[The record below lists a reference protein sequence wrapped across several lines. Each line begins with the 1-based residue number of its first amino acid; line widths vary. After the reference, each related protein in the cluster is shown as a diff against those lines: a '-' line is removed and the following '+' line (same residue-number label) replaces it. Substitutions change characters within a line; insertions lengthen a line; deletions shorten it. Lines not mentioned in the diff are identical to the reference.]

1 MKKVLLR
8 VKDSRYRSGKMAVQ
22 IAGNLKELIE
32 DGAARYIAL
41 NPNKFKS
48 TTPGPVGPDG
58 PRGPQ
63 GEGVHHMKG
72 TSTTDPEGDFS
83 TAGEYDT
90 YTFYADAHEK
100 FPLAWFTIKNG
111 EDPWR
116 RAVDMGYRGTEEEFY
131 TTIGHIQEYADR
143 SEEAIEIAENAIIQ
157 VEEGVERFEELV
169 EQIEED
175 LIEIT
180 QLAEDIEEDAQAVE
194 NNMAVMQGLF
204 LGHHATPP
212 TTDNLGN
219 PLKIGAMYY
228 NSTLGTQFTWT
239 GTDWSTAIFGAEGA
253 VTSFNTRTGKVTLLN
268 EDITLAVGLDVST
281 TVTDLKQIVDILEGD
296 ETVVGSVDNK
306 IELRAQDAIYDDD
319 NGLGADTI
327 KEALDKLVLDLYK
340 VKEW

>member
-1 MKKVLLR
+1 
-8 VKDSRYRSGKMAVQ
+8 MAVQ

-32 DGAARYIAL
+32 GGAARYIAL

-58 PRGPQ
+58 PKGPQ

-131 TTIGHIQEYADR
+131 TTIGHIKEYADR
-143 SEEAIEIAENAIIQ
+143 SEEAIGIAENAITQ

-175 LIEIT
+175 LVEIT

-194 NNMAVMQGLF
+194 DNMAVMQELF

-212 TTDNLGN
+212 TTDNLSN

-268 EDITLAVGLDVST
+268 EDITLAVGLNVST
-281 TVTDLKQIVDILEGD
+281 AMTELGGNISDLMQRVEVLEGD
-296 ETVVGSVDNK
+296 ITVAGSVDNK

-319 NGLGADTI
+319 NALGADTI